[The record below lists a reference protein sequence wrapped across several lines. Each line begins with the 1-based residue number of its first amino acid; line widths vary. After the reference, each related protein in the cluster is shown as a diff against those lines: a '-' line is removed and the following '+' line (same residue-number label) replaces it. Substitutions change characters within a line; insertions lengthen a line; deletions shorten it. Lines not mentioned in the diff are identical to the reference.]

1 MTKCKSYAI
10 LVSQSSELGVV
21 FLVYTIES
29 QINEF
34 LVEYKRS
41 RVIAETSVRAILK
54 RAIEWEKK
62 FNKPFYRFT
71 KEEALE
77 MFRAVNAVSAT
88 SLLNFNLILKHASS
102 WILFTKNE
110 NTESVYDEINK
121 GDLKKCINRNKKRK
135 MLLTYEQ
142 MMDIQ
147 GELLNA
153 TDSAIILLLFAGLG
167 GKWCSELTYL
177 TEQQVSKENMCIYFK
192 NGKKIEINEYIYGV
206 LQKAFNETE
215 LISYSATAKVS
226 QVTSLGIYKL
236 RCNTLNTNA
245 DSHNE
250 LDMERRFRWLQR
262 RLYIVS
268 QYFDIPLTVGAI
280 QDSGLLHHIKIGME
294 ESGLPFRKYLYS
306 DEGRKLAE
314 RYDIF
319 SEHAPSILIEKF
331 KMHFEEE

>member
-1 MTKCKSYAI
+1 M
-10 LVSQSSELGVV
+10 
-21 FLVYTIES
+21 VYTTES

-34 LVEYKRS
+34 LNEYKRS
-41 RVIAETSVRAILK
+41 KVISETSVKAVLK
-54 RAIEWEKK
+54 RAMEWEKK
-62 FNKPFYRFT
+62 FNKPFYSFT
-71 KEEALE
+71 KEEALA
-77 MFRAVNAVSAT
+77 MLRAVNAVSAT

-102 WILFTKNE
+102 WILFTQNE
-110 NTESVYDEINK
+110 NTESIYDEISK
-121 GDLKKCINRNKKRK
+121 GDLKTCINIDKKRK

-142 MMDIQ
+142 IMDIQ
-147 GELLNA
+147 GDLLNV
-153 TDSAIILLLFAGLG
+153 TDSSIILLLFAGLG

-192 NGKKIEINEYIYGV
+192 NGKKIEIDEYVYGV

-245 DSHNE
+245 DIHNE

-280 QDSGLLHHIKIGME
+280 QDSGLLHHIRMGIA
-294 ESGLPFRKYLYS
+294 ESGLPFRRYLYS
-306 DEGRKLAE
+306 DDGRKLAE

-331 KMHFEEE
+331 KMYFEEE

>member
-1 MTKCKSYAI
+1 M
-10 LVSQSSELGVV
+10 
-21 FLVYTIES
+21 
-29 QINEF
+29 N
-34 LVEYKRS
+34 
-41 RVIAETSVRAILK
+41 
-54 RAIEWEKK
+54 
-62 FNKPFYRFT
+62 
-71 KEEALE
+71 
-77 MFRAVNAVSAT
+77 
-88 SLLNFNLILKHASS
+88 
-102 WILFTKNE
+102 
-110 NTESVYDEINK
+110 
-121 GDLKKCINRNKKRK
+121 
-135 MLLTYEQ
+135 
-142 MMDIQ
+142 
-147 GELLNA
+147 
-153 TDSAIILLLFAGLG
+153 
-167 GKWCSELTYL
+167 
-177 TEQQVSKENMCIYFK
+177 IY
-192 NGKKIEINEYIYGV
+192 IYIYGV

-294 ESGLPFRKYLYS
+294 ESRLPFRKYLYS